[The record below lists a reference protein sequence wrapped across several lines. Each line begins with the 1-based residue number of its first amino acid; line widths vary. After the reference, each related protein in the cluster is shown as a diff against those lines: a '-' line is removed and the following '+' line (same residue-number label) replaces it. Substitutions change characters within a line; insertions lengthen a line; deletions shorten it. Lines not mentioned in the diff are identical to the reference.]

1 MVRGSEAAGEHQ
13 RVEKEDDQVMVR
25 HRPCCCLGCWLQRG
39 QEMNEYTLPM
49 CSTKALR
56 IIKHRTPI
64 RMEASFSLPPC

>member
-1 MVRGSEAAGEHQ
+1 MLLFG
-13 RVEKEDDQVMVR
+13 
-25 HRPCCCLGCWLQRG
+25 LLLQRG